1 MNGRRECPQGT
12 RKMKWISVE
21 YEGWAATFV
30 VIRSS
35 EAETQRYY
43 GYTKKEAERRYR
55 EKFGLVGMRLKRI
68 AI

>member
-1 MNGRRECPQGT
+1 
-12 RKMKWISVE
+12 MKWISVE

-30 VIRSS
+30 VVRSS

-55 EKFGLVGMRLKRI
+55 EKFGLVGMRLRRLSV
-68 AI
+68 